1 MKNIKKSKNQKGI
14 ANILIIAIVF
24 LLIIGGLY
32 IYINKKLVYLSL
44 VVCSMDVKL
53 CPDGSYV
60 SRAGPNCE
68 FTSCPTGETAEFNK
82 AIVMNISSEA
92 IFPDG
97 LSLILKEINDSR
109 CKPDVQCI
117 WQGELSA
124 LFNVKI
130 NGFSEEIRLGTVN
143 NRKVSLKG
151 YAFSLEDAT
160 ENNVTIIVSMNS
172 DSGISG
178 YIHMGPICPVQKDPI
193 DPNCE
198 DKPFANAKVDIMI
211 KSSNILVSSIKS
223 DVNGNFSA
231 NLLPGTYLIKVS
243 SQADSVFPRC
253 EQKEVIVT
261 ASKFTSLDIS
271 CDTGIR

>member
-1 MKNIKKSKNQKGI
+1 MKKNKISKHQKGI
-14 ANILIIAIVF
+14 VNVLIITIIF

-32 IYINKKLVYLSL
+32 VYINKQLANHSPVI
-44 VVCSMDVKL
+44 CTTDAKL

-60 SRAGPNCE
+60 SRTGPNCE
-68 FTSCPTGETAEFNK
+68 FTSCPQAEFNK
-82 AIVMNISSEA
+82 SIVMNINNE
-92 IFPDG
+92 IVFPDG

-124 LFNVKI
+124 LFDVRI
-130 NGFSEEIRLGTVN
+130 NGSSEEIRLGTVN
-143 NRKVSLKG
+143 NKEVSLKG
-151 YAFSLEDAT
+151 YTFSLEDAT
-160 ENNVTIIVSMNS
+160 ENNVTIIISMNS

-178 YIHMGPICPVQKDPI
+178 YIHMGPTCPVQRDPI

-211 KSSNILVSSIKS
+211 KSSNILVNSIKS
-223 DVNGNFSA
+223 DANGNFSI
-231 NLLPGTYLIKVS
+231 NLLPETYLIKVS
-243 SQADSVFPRC
+243 SQTNSILPRC
-253 EQKEVIVT
+253 KQKEAIVT
-261 ASKFTSLDIS
+261 AKKFTSLDIS